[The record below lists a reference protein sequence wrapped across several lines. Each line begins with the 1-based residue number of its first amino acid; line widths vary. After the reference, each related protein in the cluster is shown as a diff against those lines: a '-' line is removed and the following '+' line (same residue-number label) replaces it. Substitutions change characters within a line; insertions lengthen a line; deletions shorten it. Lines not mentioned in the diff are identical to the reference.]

1 MIMRIVIVGGVAGGA
16 SAATRARRVNP
27 DAEII
32 IFEKGSAISFANC
45 GLPYHLGG
53 EIKERSKLL
62 VANADLFKRR
72 FNINVKTRH
81 EVLSI
86 DREKKEIT
94 LHDLQKNEEY
104 TEHYDILILSTGSEL
119 IRLPEIPYD
128 AENVFTLWSLDDLD
142 YLKDYFSKNNLRQI
156 SIIGAGFV
164 GLEVVEQLRHI
175 GMQVQ
180 LIELAPQ
187 VLGPLDPEMAK
198 FIEEELIKHDV
209 ALHLNTKVEKV
220 HTSEN
225 KVTTLSLASGVQ
237 LNTEA
242 VLVGVGVRPLSG
254 LAKKAELACS
264 KNGAVQVNQFHQS
277 SDESIYAVGDMS
289 EYIFGPTNTPT
300 TIPLAGPANRAGRI
314 AGEHAGTGKTQF
326 TQKAY
331 GTSIVRVFNKTAGTT
346 GLSEKL
352 CKRSEIP
359 YKVAYISAP
368 HHASYFPGAKE
379 LIIKLLYSPSNGTLL
394 GAQIVGEE
402 GVDKRLDII
411 STVLHFGGTL
421 QDLASLDFSY
431 APPFGSA
438 KDPLHQVAFTGLN
451 DLAESPPL
459 ISPFSSLEE
468 MQIIDVRS
476 EKERKEI
483 PLEGALAIPID
494 GEPPFY
500 ENQKLNALDK
510 NLETIVVCH
519 SGKRAHIVASYLK
532 KKGYLNVKNM
542 TGGMMIRSRG

>member
-1 MIMRIVIVGGVAGGA
+1 MKIVIVGGVAGGA

-62 VANADLFKRR
+62 VANAELFKRR

-86 DREKKEIT
+86 DREKKEISV
-94 LHDLQKNEEY
+94 HDLVKGKEY

-142 YLKDYFSKNNLRQI
+142 YIKDYFSKK
-156 SIIGAGFV
+156 SVCKVSVIGAGFV

-175 GMQVQ
+175 GMEIQ

-187 VLGPLDPEMAK
+187 VLSPLDPEMAK
-198 FIEEELIKHDV
+198 FIEEELTRHEV
-209 ALHLNTKVEKV
+209 ALHLNTKVENV

-225 KVTTLSLASGVQ
+225 RVTTLSLASGAQ

-254 LAKKAELACS
+254 LAKNAELACS
-264 KNGAVQVNQFHQS
+264 KNGAVQVNQFHQT
-277 SDESIYAVGDMS
+277 SDENIYAVGDMS
-289 EYIFGPTNTPT
+289 EYIFGPTDTPT
-300 TIPLAGPANRAGRI
+300 SIPLAGPANRAGRI

-326 TQKAY
+326 TQKVF
-331 GTSIVRVFNKTAGTT
+331 GTSIVRVFSKTAGTT

-352 CKRSEIP
+352 CKRAEIP
-359 YKVAYISAP
+359 YKIAYISAA

-379 LIIKLLYSPSNGTLL
+379 LIIKLLYSPSNGLLL
-394 GAQIVGEE
+394 GAQVAGEE
-402 GVDKRLDII
+402 GVDKRLDIV

-421 QDLASLDFSY
+421 QDLASLDLSY

-438 KDPLHQVAFTGLN
+438 KDPLHQAAFTGLN

-459 ISPFSSLEE
+459 ISPFSSLID
-468 MQIIDVRS
+468 MQVIDVRS
-476 EKERKEI
+476 EKERKEL
-483 PLEGALAIPID
+483 PLEGALALPID
-494 GEPPFY
+494 GETPFY
-500 ENQKLNALDK
+500 EDPKLRTLNKDK
-510 NLETIVVCH
+510 ETTVVCH

-532 KKGYLNVKNM
+532 KKGFSNVKNM
-542 TGGMMIRSRG
+542 TGGMMMRFRR